1 VTGRGTRQGHIVFEE
16 VSMKELPVYKSP
28 VSLIPGG
35 CLQYLDF
42 AIDLPRVEKL
52 TRYFREER
60 RQDGQEQGR
69 HQNLLY
75 CLAQDE
81 DGCFVDMTSGKACDY
96 DYEVKAK
103 KCIDIWLDQ
112 WLPIPILRTRDQKWP
127 DGGSRFE
134 LGPSNWARCRL
145 MRAKD
150 DPETLRLVVVF
161 DVTVEEPPEQGE
173 QYFALSPTDVEAHA
187 TFRMAWHVRD
197 NAWFLNN
204 AWVDE
209 WIFDIWSQWLDKTR
223 KKNQESDYV
232 LEYLANYLTVLEVI
246 REAMQDVAVQVI
258 NPKRDNPVD
267 VDFILDIGNSRT
279 SGILVETLP
288 QKITN
293 LNDSYLLQL
302 RDLSDPQS
310 ISVDPFETRVE
321 FAEVSFGNDVLSR
334 RSGRRTPAFIWP
346 SPVRVGPEACRLSTF
361 AVCAEGTT
369 GMSSPKRY
377 LWDERPWQQSWRYN
391 TGGGPEPMVTKGL
404 LPRRVNQEG
413 TPLLCADD
421 PFFKRNP
428 ILRAQDME
436 VAFESLFTRSSL
448 MMFMLVEVLT
458 QALMT
463 INSPAQR
470 ARRDLPN
477 VPRRLRRVIFT
488 VPSGMPVAEQRIYR
502 RWVSWAVRVL
512 WDALGWQDFYIDE
525 RQRHLPG
532 QSDYRL
538 NPQVR
543 CNWDEA
549 TCTQIVYLFNE
560 LTRKFHGDAHHLFG
574 LAGKVREEAGPHPSL
589 RIATIDIG
597 GGTTDLSITTFV
609 LDSDTGSSTRIRP
622 KIEFRDG
629 FSIAGD
635 DILRDVVIQHVLPAI
650 GDAAASRGVRDGKA
664 VLAQLFGREGMDK
677 SQQDRNHRALFVRQV
692 AAPIALSLLAVYE
705 KADLLAGT
713 GGISCK
719 IGDFFRSPV
728 VASPEAPAGEPTA
741 ETPSGETAAPE
752 LCVHPWPS
760 QSVIDYVEK
769 GVERLAPGS
778 GFSLMDVEIRIDP
791 RQIDRTIRES
801 IGRPLANLC
810 EVIQVYDCDVL
821 LLTGRPSIWPAIIS
835 TVYGKLPTPPS
846 RVIPMCQYRVG
857 PWYPFADPFGNI
869 TDPKTTVV
877 VGAILC
883 ALAEGHLEGFSFDTT
898 SLTLKS
904 TARFI
909 GEMEMQTGQLKK
921 DKVWLTVDV
930 DDNKEQELTR
940 DVMFGGPITV
950 GFRQLD
956 VDRWTTTR
964 FYMIDFA
971 TEDARR
977 KAAGKL
983 PYTLSLYYRLVEIE
997 DTGDVQRDEGELE
1010 IKEITDRAGG
1020 GINRRDVEVRLQTL
1034 PLDEGYWLD
1043 TGIVYHAV

>member
-1 VTGRGTRQGHIVFEE
+1 
-16 VSMKELPVYKSP
+16 MKEMPAYKSP

-42 AIDLPRVEKL
+42 ALDLARVEKL

-60 RQDGQEQGR
+60 RQDVQEQGR
-69 HQNLLY
+69 HRNVLF

-81 DGCFVDMTSGKACDY
+81 NGCYVDMTTGKSCLY
-96 DYEVKAK
+96 DYEIKARK
-103 KCIDIWLDQ
+103 GLDIWLDQ
-112 WLPIPILRTRDQKWP
+112 WLPIPMLRTRDQKWP
-127 DGGSRFE
+127 DGGCRHE
-134 LGPSNWARCRL
+134 QGPTNWARCRL
-145 MRAKD
+145 MRSD
-150 DPETLRLVVVF
+150 DAPGTLRLVVVF
-161 DVTVEEPPEQGE
+161 DVGVEEPPEEGE
-173 QYFALSPTDVEAHA
+173 QYVALSPKDVEAHA
-187 TFRMAWHVRD
+187 TFRLAWHVRD
-197 NAWFLNN
+197 NAFFCNN

-209 WIFDIWSQWLDKTR
+209 WIFTLWTRHLEQTR
-223 KKNQESDYV
+223 KKGQESDYV
-232 LEYLANYLTVLEVI
+232 LEYLAHYLTVLEVI
-246 REAMQDVAVQVI
+246 REAMGDLAVQVI
-258 NPKRDNPVD
+258 NPRHENPVD

-288 QKITN
+288 QRVTN

-302 RDLSDPQS
+302 RDLSDPKA
-310 ISVDPFETRVE
+310 VYCEPFETRVE
-321 FAEVSFGNDVLSR
+321 FAEAGFGNDVLSR
-334 RSGRRTPAFIWP
+334 RSGRRTPAFAWP
-346 SPVRVGPEACRLSTF
+346 SPVRIGPEACRLSTH

-391 TGGGPEPMVTKGL
+391 TGGGPEPLVTKGL
-404 LPRRVNQEG
+404 LPRRVNREG
-413 TPLLCADD
+413 TPLLCVDD
-421 PFFKRNP
+421 LQFKRNP
-428 ILRAQDME
+428 ILRGQAMD

-448 MMFMLVEVLT
+448 MMFMLVEILT
-458 QALMT
+458 HALMT

-470 ARRDLPN
+470 SRRDLPN
-477 VPRRLRRVIFT
+477 VPRRLRSVIFT

-502 RWVSWAVRVL
+502 RWVGWAVRVL
-512 WDALGWQDFYIDE
+512 WDAMGWQDFFIDE
-525 RQRHLPG
+525 RQRG
-532 QSDYRL
+532 QASSGDYRL

-543 CNWDEA
+543 CSWDEA
-549 TCTQIVYLFNE
+549 TCTQLVYLYNE

-574 LAGKVREEAGPHPSL
+574 LTGKAREEAGDRLCL
-589 RIATIDIG
+589 RIATIDMG
-597 GGTTDLSITTFV
+597 GGTTDLSITTFL

-650 GDAAASRGVRDGKA
+650 GEAAASRAGRDSRA

-692 AAPIALSLLAVYE
+692 AAPMALSLLGVYE
-705 KADLLAGT
+705 KADQLAGT
-713 GGISCK
+713 GRIVCRV
-719 IGDFFRSPV
+719 GDFFRHPAGD
-728 VASPEAPAGEPTA
+728 ASADQAAPGAGAGVAPA
-741 ETPSGETAAPE
+741 E
-752 LCVHPWPS
+752 LRTHPWPS

-769 GVERLAPGS
+769 SVERLAPGC
-778 GFSLMDVEIRIDP
+778 GFSLMDVEIAIDP

-801 IGRPLANLC
+801 VSRPLANLC
-810 EVIQVYDCDVL
+810 EVIQVYDCDIL
-821 LLTGRPSIWPAIIS
+821 LLTGRPSLWPAIMS
-835 TVYGKLPTPPS
+835 TVYAKLPAPPS
-846 RVIPMCQYRVG
+846 RIVPMCQYRVG
-857 PWYPFADPFGNI
+857 PWYPFADPFGTI

-898 SLTLKS
+898 SLVLTS

-921 DKVWLTVDV
+921 NKVWFDV
-930 DDNKEQELTR
+930 AIDNAKEQELTR
-940 DVMFGGPITV
+940 EVVFGGPITV

-956 VDRWTTTR
+956 VERWTTTR

-977 KAAGKL
+977 KASGKL
-983 PYTLSLYYRLVEIE
+983 PYTLSLDYRLAELDEAE
-997 DTGDVQRDEGELE
+997 DAQRDEGEME
-1010 IKEITDRAGG
+1010 IKEIADRNGNG
-1020 GINRRDVEVRLQTL
+1020 VSRRDVEVRLQTL